1 MAQTIAY
8 AGRMPDR
15 GTLDERYYMQSVLKH
30 GYMAGI
36 LSDGHLASVSDQLM
50 ELLAQKAGELTD
62 GSSSSISVETAGELM
77 SSMTFVTGVRL
88 KEYERSEHA
97 AEAVRDRSLTDLFQE
112 GLDSVRCKVSRARRI
127 HRHITEGLFETPSVY
142 YRSTVEDGISG
153 FFRLYDPETGAHKL
167 HITVDYPAFRVR
179 PQLDGIEF
187 IERYLSYIEAEDSF
201 CRLFR
206 PEDVHSL
213 MCGITPDYPSCPV
226 NIFEPVMM
234 AAVGLVICGRPVRT
248 LALCMEDIS
257 RLSNVFRKKSL
268 VETSIYIEKAV
279 RLMDRELGMSRPS
292 LRYAVSCVPQMALS
306 VRKAVKNGTLDK
318 VFVIPVVSDGHENEV
333 KLTWGEGMSADD
345 YSSLVS
351 RLEAAGTSNEKAD
364 LILDSTDSMSDFADL
379 VSDGLLDREDIRTI
393 LGRLPAEVIEV
404 LKKQYPDEFFMDRDG
419 EKILCSVLKEFA

>member
-15 GTLDERYYMQSVLKH
+15 SSLDERYYMQSVLKH

-36 LSDGHLASVSDQLM
+36 LSDGDLASVSDQLM

-62 GSSSSISVETAGELM
+62 GTSSSISVETAGELM
-77 SSMTFVTGVRL
+77 SSITFVTGVRL
-88 KEYERSEHA
+88 KEYECPEHA
-97 AEAVRDRSLTDLFQE
+97 AEAIRDCSLTDLFQE
-112 GLDSVRCKVSRARRI
+112 GLDSVRCKVSRARSV
-127 HRHITEGLFETPSVY
+127 HRRITEGLFETPSVY
-142 YRSTVEDGISG
+142 YRSTVEDGING
-153 FFRLYDPETGAHKL
+153 FLRLYDPETGAHKL
-167 HITVDYPAFRVR
+167 HITVDYPAFRGR
-179 PQLDGIEF
+179 PELDGIEF

-248 LALCMEDIS
+248 PALCMEDIS
-257 RLSNVFRKKSL
+257 RLSDVFREKSL
-268 VETSIYIEKAV
+268 IETSIYIEKAV
-279 RLMDRELGMSRPS
+279 RLMDRELGMSRSS
-292 LRYAVSCVPQMALS
+292 LRYAVYCVPQMAMT
-306 VRKAVKNGTLDK
+306 VREAMRNSTIDK
-318 VFVIPVVSDGHENEV
+318 VFVIPVSDGNENEV

-345 YSSLVS
+345 YSSLIS
-351 RLEAAGTSNEKAD
+351 RLEAAGSSSEKAD
-364 LILDSTDSMSDFADL
+364 LILDSTDSISDFADL

>member
-36 LSDGHLASVSDQLM
+36 LSDGDLASVSDQLM

-226 NIFEPVMM
+226 NIFEPLMM

-257 RLSNVFRKKSL
+257 RLSNVFREKSL

-351 RLEAAGTSNEKAD
+351 RLEADGTSSEKAD

-419 EKILCSVLKEFA
+419 EKILCSVLKEFE

>member
-36 LSDGHLASVSDQLM
+36 LSDGDLASVSDQLM

-333 KLTWGEGMSADD
+333 KLT
-345 YSSLVS
+345 
-351 RLEAAGTSNEKAD
+351 
-364 LILDSTDSMSDFADL
+364 
-379 VSDGLLDREDIRTI
+379 
-393 LGRLPAEVIEV
+393 
-404 LKKQYPDEFFMDRDG
+404 
-419 EKILCSVLKEFA
+419 

>member
-36 LSDGHLASVSDQLM
+36 LSDGDLASVSDQLM

-206 PEDVHSL
+206 PEDVHNL

-257 RLSNVFRKKSL
+257 RLSDVFREKSL

-279 RLMDRELGMSRPS
+279 RLMDRELGMSRS
-292 LRYAVSCVPQMALS
+292 SMRYAVSCVPQMAMT
-306 VRKAVKNGTLDK
+306 VREAVKNGTLDN
-318 VFVIPVVSDGHENEV
+318 VFVIPASDCHENEV

-351 RLEAAGTSNEKAD
+351 RLETAGSSSEKAD

>member
-1 MAQTIAY
+1 MVQTIAY

-15 GTLDERYYMQSVLKH
+15 SSLDERYYMQSVLKH
-30 GYMAGI
+30 GYMAGR
-36 LSDGHLASVSDQLM
+36 LSDRDLASVSDQLM

-77 SSMTFVTGVRL
+77 SSITFVTGVRL

-97 AEAVRDRSLTDLFQE
+97 AEAIRERSLTDLFQE
-112 GLDSVRCKVSRARRI
+112 GLDSVRCKVSRARRV
-127 HRHITEGLFETPSVY
+127 HWRITEGLFESPSVY

-167 HITVDYPAFRVR
+167 HITVDYPAFRGR
-179 PQLDGIEF
+179 PELDGIEF

-234 AAVGLVICGRPVRT
+234 AAVGLVICGRNVRP
-248 LALCMEDIS
+248 LELCKEDIS
-257 RLSNVFRKKSL
+257 RLSKVFHAKSL
-268 VETSIYIEKAV
+268 METSMYIEKAV
-279 RLMDRELGMSRPS
+279 RLMDRELGMSRSS
-292 LRYAVSCVPQMALS
+292 LRYAISCVPQMAMS
-306 VRKAVKNGTLDK
+306 VREAVRNGTLDK
-318 VFVIPVVSDGHENEV
+318 VFVIPVSDGHENEV

-351 RLEAAGTSNEKAD
+351 RLEAAGSSSKKAD

-393 LGRLPAEVIEV
+393 LGRLPAEVMEV

>member
-36 LSDGHLASVSDQLM
+36 LSDGDLASVSDQLM

>member
-1 MAQTIAY
+1 MVQTIAY

-15 GTLDERYYMQSVLKH
+15 GTLEERYYMQSVLKH
-30 GYMAGI
+30 GYMAGR
-36 LSDGHLASVSDQLM
+36 LSDRDLASVSDQLM
-50 ELLAQKAGELTD
+50 ELLAQKAGQLTD
-62 GSSSSISVETAGELM
+62 GTSSSISVETAGELM
-77 SSMTFVTGVRL
+77 SSITFVTGVRL
-88 KEYERSEHA
+88 KEYECPEHA
-97 AEAVRDRSLTDLFQE
+97 AEAIRDCSLTDMFQE
-112 GLDSVRCKVSRARRI
+112 GLDSVRCKVSRARRV
-127 HRHITEGLFETPSVY
+127 HRRITEGLFETPSVY

-167 HITVDYPAFRVR
+167 HITVDYPAFRGR
-179 PQLDGIEF
+179 PELDGIEF

-234 AAVGLVICGRPVRT
+234 AAVGLVICDRPVRT
-248 LALCMEDIS
+248 LALCMEDVN
-257 RLSNVFRKKSL
+257 RLSNVFREKSL
-268 VETSIYIEKAV
+268 IETSMYIEKAV
-279 RLMDRELGMSRPS
+279 RLMDRELGMSRSS
-292 LRYAVSCVPQMALS
+292 LRYAISCVPQMAMS
-306 VRKAVKNGTLDK
+306 VREAVKNGTLDK
-318 VFVIPVVSDGHENEV
+318 VFVIPVSDGNENEV

-351 RLEAAGTSNEKAD
+351 RLEAAGSSSEKAD

-419 EKILCSVLKEFA
+419 EKILCSVLKEFE

>member
-1 MAQTIAY
+1 MVQTIAY

-15 GTLDERYYMQSVLKH
+15 SSLDERYYMQSVLKH
-30 GYMAGI
+30 GYMAGR
-36 LSDGHLASVSDQLM
+36 LSDRDLASVSDQLM
-50 ELLAQKAGELTD
+50 ELLAQKAGQLTD
-62 GSSSSISVETAGELM
+62 GTSSSISVETAGELM
-77 SSMTFVTGVRL
+77 SSITFVTGVRL
-88 KEYERSEHA
+88 KEYECPEHA
-97 AEAVRDRSLTDLFQE
+97 AEAIRDCSLTDLFQE
-112 GLDSVRCKVSRARRI
+112 GLDSVRCKVSRARRV
-127 HRHITEGLFETPSVY
+127 HRRITEGLFESPSVY

-167 HITVDYPAFRVR
+167 HITVDYPAFRGR
-179 PQLDGIEF
+179 PELDGIEF

-248 LALCMEDIS
+248 LALCMEDVN
-257 RLSNVFRKKSL
+257 RLSNVFREKSL
-268 VETSIYIEKAV
+268 IETSMYIEKAV
-279 RLMDRELGMSRPS
+279 RLMDRELGMSRSS
-292 LRYAVSCVPQMALS
+292 LRYAVSCVPQMAMT
-306 VRKAVKNGTLDK
+306 VREAVRNSTLDK
-318 VFVIPVVSDGHENEV
+318 VFVIPVSDGNENEV

-351 RLEAAGTSNEKAD
+351 GLKTAGNSSEKAD

-393 LGRLPAEVIEV
+393 LGRLPAEVMEV

>member
-36 LSDGHLASVSDQLM
+36 LSDGDLASVSDQLM

-127 HRHITEGLFETPSVY
+127 HRHITEGLFGTPSVY

-257 RLSNVFRKKSL
+257 RLSNVFREKSL

-351 RLEAAGTSNEKAD
+351 RLEAAGTSSEKAD
-364 LILDSTDSMSDFADL
+364 LILDSTDSMFDFADL
-379 VSDGLLDREDIRTI
+379 VSDGLLDREDICTI

>member
-36 LSDGHLASVSDQLM
+36 LSDGDLASVSDQLM

-419 EKILCSVLKEFA
+419 EKILYSVLKEFA